1 MLLTQARENK
11 ASIAKTLQ
19 NVLRLIRSHLDMEIA
34 FISEFRDG
42 RRFFRYID
50 SKHEETPIQVGGSG
64 PLDESY
70 CQRVVDGRLPE
81 LITDALQCPAA
92 LELEVT
98 IALPVGAH
106 LSVPIRLGNGRLYGT
121 FCCFSREPDPTLV
134 ERDLSLMRV
143 FAEFVSQQIE
153 QDLVANQARREVTE
167 RILSV
172 LNTSSIGIVYQPIYC
187 VSQDRFIGFESLTR
201 FIADPPQ
208 APNVW
213 FDEAQQVGLSEQLE
227 MLVISKVLQDMPQF
241 PDDVYIT
248 LNVAPENI
256 LSGAITRSLVNAPLE
271 RIVLEVTEHAPIDD
285 YETFERT
292 LFPLRDQGTRLA
304 VDDAGAGYAS
314 FRHILNLKPD
324 IIKLDMSLTRGIHLD
339 AARRALA
346 TALITFAG
354 ETESQIVAEGVETIA
369 ELEVLKKLR
378 VNKVQGY
385 LMGRPMPSSDA
396 TALVQTSS

>member
-1 MLLTQARENK
+1 MLLAQAREDE

-50 SKHEETPIQVGGSG
+50 SEQEETPIQIGDSN
-64 PLDESY
+64 PLEESY

-98 IALPVGAH
+98 VALPVGAH
-106 LSVPIRLGNGRLYGT
+106 LSVPICLGNGCLYGT
-121 FCCFSREPDPTLV
+121 FCCFSRKPDPTLM
-134 ERDLSLMRV
+134 ERDLSLMRA

-153 QDLVANQARREVTE
+153 QDLVANQTRNEVRE
-167 RILSV
+167 RILSI
-172 LNTSSIGIVYQPIYC
+172 LNSSSIGIVYQPIYC
-187 VSQDRFIGFESLTR
+187 VSQARFIGFESLTR
-201 FIADPPQ
+201 FMADPPQ

-213 FDEAQQVGLSEQLE
+213 FDEAQQVGLSERLE
-227 MLVISKVLQDMPQF
+227 MLVIHKVLQDLPQF

-248 LNVAPENI
+248 LNVSPENI
-256 LSGAITRSLVNAPLE
+256 LSGAITRSLVDVPLE

-285 YETFERT
+285 YGTFERM
-292 LFPLRDQGTRLA
+292 LSPLRDKGVRLA

-324 IIKLDMSLTRGIHLD
+324 IIKLDMSLTRDIHLD

-396 TALVQTSS
+396 TVLVQASN